1 MFDLYKESSKDYLG
15 FVERPKN
22 FLDVRKAWSWF
33 NYDIVGIFY
42 EDENPIGYVIASK
55 EDRILKLWEICCPK
69 KEDMKRC
76 LSELGK
82 TIKVGNIVINLVDRF
97 VLEEQLMDS
106 GFNIFDESWGI
117 FMVKDLK
124 EDRPLNYFQNIY
136 GIDNKKFHM
145 TIMDEY

>member
-1 MFDLYKESSKDYLG
+1 MESSKDYLG
-15 FVERPKN
+15 FVKRPKN

-33 NYDIVGIFY
+33 NYDIVGVFN

-55 EDRILKLWEICCPK
+55 EERILKLWEICCPK

-76 LSELGK
+76 ISLMGK
-82 TIKVGNIVINLVDRF
+82 TFEVDNIVLNLVDGF
-97 VLEEQLMDS
+97 VLEEQLKDS
-106 GFNIFDESWGI
+106 GFRIFDESWGN

-124 EDRPLNYFQNIY
+124 EDKPLNYFQNIY
-136 GIDNKKFHM
+136 GISNRKFHM